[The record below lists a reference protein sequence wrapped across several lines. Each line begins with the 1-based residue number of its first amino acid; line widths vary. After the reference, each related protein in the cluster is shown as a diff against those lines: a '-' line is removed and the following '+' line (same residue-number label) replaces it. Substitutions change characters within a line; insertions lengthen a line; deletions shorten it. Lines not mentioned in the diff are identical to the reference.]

1 MNNQEELVIKEEHN
15 SSPNKKSK
23 KKLIIGLAITL
34 FVLLVVVGIAL
45 AVILP
50 KYSPKNVFKTTI
62 NEAYKTSSKELK
74 NDFDT
79 MYFTFFLTPEVKG
92 SGSTLLEDM
101 ISNFSIKLQGG
112 IDYKN
117 KTFSYN
123 LVTNYKDKEF
133 INADFQYDKEFYLM
147 LNKLYNKPIMAEES
161 DFTDAFTKA
170 DVESL
175 KTVIEEYSKAFD
187 ESLKDEYFES
197 DKQTITVGDK
207 KVKSRVS
214 ILNLNKENTKEIDKY
229 MQKKLLK
236 NDEFLNAYAK
246 LTSVSKEEVIKSLE
260 EESDY
265 EDFTDTKIK
274 LYTGMWNKDL
284 IKIQFVYDDMVV
296 ELEKNDENNN
306 AWKISFKND
315 EITMVFN
322 LEYTYEYNKK
332 IDLKDVGGAVNSKE
346 LPADALTQILTNI
359 KSQDGYKLL
368 DEDVKDATT
377 MSIDQLLS
385 LFLGSSY
392 NNYNNTVY

>member
-15 SSPNKKSK
+15 SSSNRKRK
-23 KKLIIGLAITL
+23 KKLILGLVITL
-34 FVLLVVVGIAL
+34 FVLLTVVGITL
-45 AVILP
+45 AIILP

-79 MYFTFFLTPEVKG
+79 MYVTFYLSPEVKG
-92 SGSTLLEDM
+92 SGSALLEDM

-147 LNKLYNKPIMAEES
+147 LNKLYNKPIKAEES

-214 ILNLNKENTKEIDKY
+214 ILNLNKENTKEMDKY
-229 MQKKLLK
+229 AQNRLLK
-236 NDEFLNAYAK
+236 NDKFLNAYAK

-260 EESDY
+260 EESNY

-306 AWKISFKND
+306 AWKITLKND

-332 IDLKDVGGAVNSKE
+332 IDLKDVSGAVNSKD

>member
-15 SSPNKKSK
+15 SSTNKKSK
-23 KKLIIGLAITL
+23 KKLIIGLVITL

-79 MYFTFFLTPEVKG
+79 MYFTFSLTPEVKG

-117 KTFSYN
+117 KIFSYN

-147 LNKLYNKPIMAEES
+147 LNKLYNKPIKAEES

-175 KTVIEEYSKAFD
+175 KTVIEEYSKAYD

-214 ILNLNKENTKEIDKY
+214 ILNLNKKNAKEMDKY
-229 MQKKLLK
+229 AQNRLLK
-236 NDEFLNAYAK
+236 NDKFLNAYAK

-260 EESDY
+260 EESNY
-265 EDFTDTKIK
+265 EDFTNTKIK

-332 IDLKDVGGAVNSKE
+332 IDLKDVSGAVNSKD

>member
-15 SSPNKKSK
+15 SSTNKKSK
-23 KKLIIGLAITL
+23 KKLIIGLVITL

-45 AVILP
+45 AIILP

-62 NEAYKTSSKELK
+62 NEAYKSSSKELK

-79 MYFTFFLTPEVKG
+79 MYFTFYLSPEVKG
-92 SGSTLLEDM
+92 SGSALLEDM

-147 LNKLYNKPIMAEES
+147 LNKLYNKPIKAEES

-175 KTVIEEYSKAFD
+175 KTVIEEYSKAYD

-214 ILNLNKENTKEIDKY
+214 ILNLNKENTKEMDKY
-229 MQKKLLK
+229 AQNRLLK
-236 NDEFLNAYAK
+236 NDKFLNAYAK

-260 EESDY
+260 EESNY
-265 EDFTDTKIK
+265 EDFTNTKIK

-332 IDLKDVGGAVNSKE
+332 IDLKDVSGAVNSKD
-346 LPADALTQILTNI
+346 LPADALTQILTDI

-385 LFLGSSY
+385 LFLSGFYNSY
-392 NNYNNTVY
+392 SNTVY

>member
-15 SSPNKKSK
+15 SSSNKKSK
-23 KKLIIGLAITL
+23 KKLIIVLVITL
-34 FVLLVVVGIAL
+34 FVLLAIVGITL
-45 AVILP
+45 AIILP
-50 KYSPKNVFKTTI
+50 KYSPMNVFKTTVD
-62 NEAYKTSSKELK
+62 EVSKASSKELK
-74 NDFDT
+74 DDFDSL
-79 MYFTFFLTPEVKG
+79 YVTFELTPEIKG
-92 SGSTLLEDM
+92 SGSVLLEDI
-101 ISNFSIKLQGG
+101 ISNFSIKLLGG

-133 INADFQYDKEFYLM
+133 INADFQYDKDFYLM
-147 LNKLYNKPIMAEES
+147 LNKLYNKPIMVEES
-161 DFTDAFTKA
+161 DFTDAFNKA

-175 KTVIEEYSKAFD
+175 KTVIEEYSKAFN

-229 MQKKLLK
+229 IQKSLLK
-236 NDEFLNAYAK
+236 NNAFLNAYAK
-246 LTSVSKEEVIKSLE
+246 LTSVSKDEVIKSLE

-265 EDFTDTKIK
+265 EDFTDTKVK
-274 LYTGMWNKDL
+274 LYTGMWNKEL
-284 IKIQFVYDDMVV
+284 IKVQIVYDDMVMD
-296 ELEKNDENNN
+296 LEEDQSKKD
-306 AWKISFKND
+306 AWKMTLKND
-315 EITMVFN
+315 EITIVFN
-322 LEYTYEYNKK
+322 LKYTYEYDKK
-332 IDLKDVGGAVNSKE
+332 IDLKDVSGWVNSNE

-368 DEDVKDATT
+368 NEDVKAATT

-392 NNYNNTVY
+392 NSYNDTVY

>member
-34 FVLLVVVGIAL
+34 FVLLAVVGIAL
-45 AVILP
+45 AIILP

-74 NDFDT
+74 DDFNSL
-79 MYFTFFLTPEVKG
+79 YFTFELTPEIKG

-147 LNKLYNKPIMAEES
+147 LNKLYNKPIKAEES
-161 DFTDAFTKA
+161 DFTDAFIKA

-175 KTVIEEYSKAFD
+175 KTVIEEYSKAYD

-214 ILNLNKENTKEIDKY
+214 ILNLNKKTAKEMDKY
-229 MQKKLLK
+229 AQNRLLK
-236 NDEFLNAYAK
+236 NDKFLNAYAK

-260 EESDY
+260 EESNY

-332 IDLKDVGGAVNSKE
+332 IDLKDVSGAVNSKD

>member
-1 MNNQEELVIKEEHN
+1 M
-15 SSPNKKSK
+15 
-23 KKLIIGLAITL
+23 
-34 FVLLVVVGIAL
+34 
-45 AVILP
+45 
-50 KYSPKNVFKTTI
+50 
-62 NEAYKTSSKELK
+62 
-74 NDFDT
+74 
-79 MYFTFFLTPEVKG
+79 
-92 SGSTLLEDM
+92 
-101 ISNFSIKLQGG
+101 
-112 IDYKN
+112 
-117 KTFSYN
+117 
-123 LVTNYKDKEF
+123 
-133 INADFQYDKEFYLM
+133 
-147 LNKLYNKPIMAEES
+147 
-161 DFTDAFTKA
+161 
-170 DVESL
+170 
-175 KTVIEEYSKAFD
+175 
-187 ESLKDEYFES
+187 
-197 DKQTITVGDK
+197 
-207 KVKSRVS
+207 
-214 ILNLNKENTKEIDKY
+214 
-229 MQKKLLK
+229 KKLLK

-260 EESDY
+260 EESNY

-306 AWKISFKND
+306 AWEISFKND

-385 LFLGSSY
+385 LFLGSFY
-392 NNYNNTVY
+392 NSYNNTVY

>member
-23 KKLIIGLAITL
+23 KKLIIGLVITL

-45 AVILP
+45 AIILP

-62 NEAYKTSSKELK
+62 NEAYKSSSKELK

-79 MYFTFFLTPEVKG
+79 MYFTFSLSPEVKG
-92 SGSTLLEDM
+92 SGSALLEDM

-147 LNKLYNKPIMAEES
+147 LNKLYNKPIKAEES

-175 KTVIEEYSKAFD
+175 KTVIEEYSKAYD

-214 ILNLNKENTKEIDKY
+214 ILNLNKENTKEMDKY
-229 MQKKLLK
+229 AQNRLLK
-236 NDEFLNAYAK
+236 NDKFLNAYAK

-260 EESDY
+260 EESNY

-332 IDLKDVGGAVNSKE
+332 IDLKDVSGAVNSKD

-359 KSQDGYKLL
+359 KNQDGYKLL

-385 LFLGSSY
+385 LFLGSFY
-392 NNYNNTVY
+392 NSYNNTVY